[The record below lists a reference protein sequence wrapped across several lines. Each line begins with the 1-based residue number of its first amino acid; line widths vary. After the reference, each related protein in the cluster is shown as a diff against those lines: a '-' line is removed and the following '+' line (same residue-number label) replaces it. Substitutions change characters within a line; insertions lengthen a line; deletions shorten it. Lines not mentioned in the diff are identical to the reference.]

1 LTGVNI
7 RYLSSI
13 KRLSMNIKEEK
24 LKLIQTILD
33 IESIGLIKDL
43 QNYIATYDV
52 DWFDGLTEHQQQSVM
67 RGLEQADRGE
77 GIPHE
82 EVMKRF
88 GL

>member
-7 RYLSSI
+7 RYLSST

-43 QNYIATYDV
+43 QN
-52 DWFDGLTEHQQQSVM
+52 
-67 RGLEQADRGE
+67 
-77 GIPHE
+77 
-82 EVMKRF
+82 
-88 GL
+88 